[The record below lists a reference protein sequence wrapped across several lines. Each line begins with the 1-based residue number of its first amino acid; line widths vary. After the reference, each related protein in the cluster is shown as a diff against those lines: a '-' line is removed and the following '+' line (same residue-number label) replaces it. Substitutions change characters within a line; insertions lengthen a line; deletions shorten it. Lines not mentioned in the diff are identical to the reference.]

1 MPVAHEGGGRGGP
14 EVKPKATRMTPYC
27 TRTAAGMWFWSRSE
41 ERSSQMIVRSSL
53 TASDTRRLSP
63 VQWNQDGCHGL
74 DVQARGDVPTF
85 DDDMIRSALR
95 SGSFGCESVDGLSQ
109 AINRQLWAIG
119 YAARVESDPVDR
131 SVVVE
136 VSKSR

>member
-1 MPVAHEGGGRGGP
+1 M
-14 EVKPKATRMTPYC
+14 M
-27 TRTAAGMWFWSRSE
+27 
-41 ERSSQMIVRSSL
+41 VRSSAL
-53 TASDTRRLSP
+53 TATGTRQLSP
-63 VQWNQDGCHGL
+63 VPWNQDGCHGF

-95 SGSFGCESVDGLSQ
+95 SGSLGCDKMDGLSQ

-119 YAARVESDPVDR
+119 YAALVQSDPIDR

-136 VSKSR
+136 VTKSR